1 MIASRRSLI
10 ALMMIT
16 VPVTPALPATAADR
30 PAIAGDYLCASGC
43 RLTDAPPSV
52 EIIGQEAHCMSE
64 LGGIYYGRLLTDRS
78 VSCFNKTGAL
88 SDDGTRILWSD
99 GAIWKRR

>member
-1 MIASRRSLI
+1 MILA
-10 ALMMIT
+10 A
-16 VPVTPALPATAADR
+16 PVVPALAANSGSQ
-30 PAIAGDYLCASGC
+30 PPIAGDYLCASGC

-52 EIIGQEAHCMSE
+52 EIIGQDAHCMSE

-78 VSCFNKTGAL
+78 VYCFNKTGVL

-99 GAIWKRR
+99 GAIWRRR